1 MLKST
6 VKSALVVALLLAGVS
21 RAAGSEAQLLGVLK
35 SDANRQQKAA
45 ACRQLARVAT
55 KASVPTLA
63 ALLGDDELAHMAR
76 YALETIPD
84 PSVDEALRAALGKL
98 TGLRQVG
105 VIGSIGVRRD
115 AKAVGALAALLG
127 SADVDVARAAGR
139 ALGKIGTLDAANAIE
154 AALGKAPA
162 TTQRALYEGLF
173 RCAEALAAKD
183 QAKEAMAIYDR
194 ARAATKAPH
203 QVRTAALRGAI
214 LTRGKDGI
222 PLLLEALRGTDYVL
236 VAAAARTAMELSA
249 PEVTPALAAE
259 LAKLPPSKQIL
270 LTQVLGNR
278 RDAAAVPALI
288 ALAKKGDKDARIAA
302 IRALPEIGD
311 ASAAP
316 VLIGLLG
323 DADVA
328 EAAQA
333 AMAGLEGPKVDA
345 AIAAM
350 LKSAD
355 PNARRIAIEQIG
367 QRRSAGAIPT
377 LIEATEDKDE
387 AIRVASLKLLGDVAG
402 LKEFPA
408 IVGLLV
414 KAKTAA
420 EMRAAERA
428 LSGMCSRL
436 AEPASGKVV
445 IRKAVYGDLP
455 DGKKADVTRKVAAMV
470 KRGALKIEASNGN
483 FGDPAQGTPKKMTID
498 FTADG
503 IAMTKTCGES
513 DSITLAA
520 GMTPAAC
527 IDALCAALPK
537 ASAKP
542 QLALLR
548 ILRSAGGPKALAAV
562 LAATKDKD
570 ADVANAAISLLCDWP
585 GVEALPAITELAKA
599 TQSPRDRILAVR
611 GCLRLIPMQAA
622 SDAQKLAA
630 LKDAMALIT
639 RDDERK
645 LAVSALAAIPAVEA
659 LALVT
664 PHLDSPGLKEEAC
677 LAAVAIGEKIVGRH
691 AAEVAEAMQR
701 VSKATKNMNTAR
713 QARALLAQAK
723 KAAPRK

>member
-21 RAAGSEAQLLGVLK
+21 RAAGSEAKLLGVLK
-35 SDANRQQKAA
+35 SDASRQQKAA

-63 ALLGDDELAHMAR
+63 ALLGDAELAHMAR
-76 YALETIPD
+76 YAIETIPD

-115 AKAVGALAALLG
+115 VKAVGALAALLG
-127 SADVDVARAAGR
+127 SADVDIARAAGR
-139 ALGKIGTLDAANAIE
+139 ALGKIGTLDAAKAIE
-154 AALGKAPA
+154 AALAKAPA

-183 QAKEAMAIYDR
+183 QTQDAMAIYDR
-194 ARAATKAPH
+194 ARAVAKAPH
-203 QVRTAALRGAI
+203 QVRTAALRAAI

-222 PLLLEALRGTDYVL
+222 PLLLEAIRGTDYVM
-236 VAAAARTAMELSA
+236 VAAAARTAMELKA
-249 PEVTPALAAE
+249 PEVTPAIAEE

-270 LTQVLGNR
+270 MTQVLGNR
-278 RDAAAVPALI
+278 RDAAAVPALT
-288 ALAKKGDKDARIAA
+288 ALAKKGDKNARIAA

-328 EAAQA
+328 AAAQA
-333 AMAGLEGPKVDA
+333 AMAGLEGPEVNA

-350 LKSAD
+350 LKSSD

-367 QRRSAGAIPT
+367 QRRSAEAIPT
-377 LIEATEDKDE
+377 LLEATADKDE
-387 AIRVASLKLLGDVAG
+387 AIRVASLKLLGGLAG

-414 KAKTAA
+414 KAKSSA

-455 DGKKADVTRKVAAMV
+455 AGKKADVTRKVAAMV

-483 FGDPAQGTPKKMTID
+483 FGDPAQGIAKKMTIE
-498 FTADG
+498 FTVNG
-503 IAMTKTCGES
+503 VAMSKTCAES

-542 QLALLR
+542 RLELLR

-562 LAATKDKD
+562 QAATKDRD
-570 ADVANAAISLLCDWP
+570 ADIANAAVSLLCDWP
-585 GVEALPAITELAKA
+585 GVEALPVITELAK
-599 TQSPRDRILAVR
+599 TTKSPRDKILAVR

-622 SDAQKLAA
+622 PNAQKLAA
-630 LKDAMALIT
+630 LKDAMALT
-639 RDDERK
+639 QRDEERK
-645 LAVSALAAIPAVEA
+645 VALSALAAIPTVEA
-659 LALVT
+659 LALVA
-664 PHLDSPGLKEEAC
+664 PHLESPGLKEEAG
-677 LAAVAIGEKIVGRH
+677 LAAVTIGEKIVRRH
-691 AAEVAEAMQR
+691 PAPVAAAMAK
-701 VSKATKNMNTAR
+701 VSKATRNMHTAR
-713 QARALLAQAK
+713 RARALLTEAR